1 VEKTRQYPAV
11 ILPFGL
17 WALTCAAIGLGCE
30 DAPEPAGELRT
41 EVREER
47 APIALTVAEDG
58 SIALPSGLVVRQHEL
73 RLEPQGA
80 VTHGVQTVRLRY
92 VSEQLA
98 DEAPFGFERIEQ
110 DFLHLCHQFGLSARG
125 RSAPM
130 AEQIIISM
138 ASAPTAFGE
147 SVPEVVQYFD
157 SFRVEND
164 RCIWE
169 GL

>member
-1 VEKTRQYPAV
+1 M

-17 WALTCAAIGLGCE
+17 WALTCATIGIGCDAEIEPE
-30 DAPEPAGELRT
+30 DELRAD
-41 EVREER
+41 EAQQI
-47 APIALTVAEDG
+47 APVALSTAEDG

-98 DEAPFGFERIEQ
+98 DADAFGFERIEQ
-110 DFLHLCHQFGLSARG
+110 DFLHLCHQFGLAVRG
-125 RSAPM
+125 RSAPK
-130 AEQIIISM
+130 AAQIVISM

-157 SFRVEND
+157 GFLVEND